1 MSRVCRLFVANASS
15 VLHVFIKSGRT
26 PIFVFY
32 DQISLWVGLNA
43 SAFFYVYLRAL
54 LGIQSLNC
62 DRYLLDTSDIRSFHD
77 KQKNTVNYCAMR
89 KRSFLQ
95 YPGYNQI
102 YFYCD
107 CLVLVNI
114 DFSKFSLK
122 EEYCENISANM
133 FTKVKEKERIVVY
146 LSSFPSLF

>member
-1 MSRVCRLFVANASS
+1 MSRDFVFRPIRLQVSGHEFHPRNSAEVRVAPGCRMSRVCRLFVANASS

-43 SAFFYVYLRAL
+43 SAFFHVYLRAL

-77 KQKNTVNYCAMR
+77 KQKNTVNYCTMR

-95 YPGYNQI
+95 YPGYN
-102 YFYCD
+102 
-107 CLVLVNI
+107 
-114 DFSKFSLK
+114 
-122 EEYCENISANM
+122 
-133 FTKVKEKERIVVY
+133 
-146 LSSFPSLF
+146 